1 MFSLSSSYT
10 FLLYPQICDL
20 RKKFDDLC
28 GIATNELGRVAHIGE
43 VFIFV
48 NRKKNQI
55 KLLHWEAGGFALYH
69 KRLEE
74 GTFEMVNHN
83 DLRIS
88 WSDLVLIIEGIH
100 IIKSSKKKTFFSV
113 DI

>member
-1 MFSLSSSYT
+1 MFSLSSSHT
-10 FLLYPQICDL
+10 FLLDPQICDM
-20 RKKFDDLC
+20 RKSFDGLC
-28 GIATNELGRVAHIGE
+28 GIVTNELGRVAHSGE

-55 KLLHWEAGGFALYH
+55 KLLHWEAGGFVLYH

-74 GTFEMVNHN
+74 GTFAMVNHN

-88 WSDLVLIIEGIH
+88 WSDLVLMIEGIH
-100 IIKSSKKKTFFSV
+100 IIKSSKKKRFSM
-113 DI
+113 